1 MPLKPFAEPDLPSFD
16 QSPSVVLI
24 SGAMDFFVEEAAAKA
39 AEVLTAGGAERI
51 RFDDDASP
59 EAVSDALLNRSLF
72 SPRRVVELDVTRLL
86 GTESPGAL
94 LDAAVEAWEKGS
106 AAGRREAFRHAR
118 ALLSSLGLARGQD
131 PVELAEAVCRKTR
144 RKESA
149 ASVVELLREL
159 PEERGSPA
167 LLLPALRTI
176 LERGNDGV
184 VALLTA
190 TAPPKGV
197 ELSAEIAKKGL
208 ILEVGIGEMRDAL
221 PRYAN
226 ARAREREVTLDAD
239 AVERL
244 RFQTD
249 EQPELFAAELSK
261 LLEWAGKGGRVR
273 AADVRANVE
282 DEASEDLYLFYDA
295 IGRRDAGEALS
306 RLQRIFSG
314 RVVKMG
320 KQEVDTE
327 DYWPVRFLGLLTGEL
342 RRMLLIRF
350 LLDDPAAGYQTGM
363 SSGAFEAR
371 VLPRLL
377 EARGP
382 SGKSLL
388 QGKPYGIYKLAE
400 RAARFRS
407 PELARSLA
415 GAAGVDV
422 QLKNS
427 TPPLD
432 ALSAYVGRLIA
443 GE

>member
-1 MPLKPFAEPDLPSFD
+1 M
-16 QSPSVVLI
+16 
-24 SGAMDFFVEEAAAKA
+24 
-39 AEVLTAGGAERI
+39 
-51 RFDDDASP
+51 
-59 EAVSDALLNRSLF
+59 
-72 SPRRVVELDVTRLL
+72 
-86 GTESPGAL
+86 
-94 LDAAVEAWEKGS
+94 EAWEKGS

-208 ILEVGIGEMRDAL
+208 VLEVGIGEMRDAL
-221 PRYAN
+221 PRYAR

-273 AADVRANVE
+273 ARRRPGQRRGRGFGGPLPLLRCDRPPGRGGGALRDCNGSSRAGRAGW
-282 DEASEDLYLFYDA
+282 AS
-295 IGRRDAGEALS
+295 RRWTP
-306 RLQRIFSG
+306 RI
-314 RVVKMG
+314 
-320 KQEVDTE
+320 
-327 DYWPVRFLGLLTGEL
+327 TG
-342 RRMLLIRF
+342 
-350 LLDDPAAGYQTGM
+350 P
-363 SSGAFEAR
+363 
-371 VLPRLL
+371 
-377 EARGP
+377 
-382 SGKSLL
+382 
-388 QGKPYGIYKLAE
+388 
-400 RAARFRS
+400 
-407 PELARSLA
+407 
-415 GAAGVDV
+415 
-422 QLKNS
+422 
-427 TPPLD
+427 
-432 ALSAYVGRLIA
+432 
-443 GE
+443 